1 MTLDSAMRQHLAAVL
16 SWKDA
21 HVDFATAVAGIPPE
35 ARGARPAD
43 VPYSAWQ
50 LIEHIRIA
58 QHDILEFC
66 RNPDYEEMAWPEDYW
81 PASPEPPEAEA
92 WDASIRAYED
102 DRVALERMATDP
114 AVDLT
119 ATIPHGTGQTYL
131 RELLLVADHTAYHLG
146 ELVVLRRL
154 LGNWR

>member
-1 MTLDSAMRQHLAAVL
+1 MTQDSALRQQLVALL

-35 ARGARPAD
+35 ERGARPEH

-50 LIEHIRIA
+50 LVEHIRMA

-66 RNPDYEEMAWPEDYW
+66 RNPDYEEMRWPDDYW
-81 PASPEPPEAEA
+81 PASPEPPDADGWEAT
-92 WDASIRAYED
+92 IRAYEH
-102 DRVALERMATDP
+102 DRAAFERMATDP
-114 AVDLT
+114 AVNLT
-119 ATIPHGTGQTYL
+119 APIPHGTGQTYL

-146 ELVVLRRL
+146 ELIVVRRL

>member
-1 MTLDSAMRQHLAAVL
+1 MTLDRSIRQHLAAVL

-21 HVDFATAVAGIPPE
+21 HVDFATAVDGIPPE
-35 ARGARPAD
+35 ARGTRPEH

-58 QHDILEFC
+58 QRDILEFC
-66 RNPDYEEMAWPEDYW
+66 RNPDYQEKTWPDDYW
-81 PASPEPPEAEA
+81 PASPDPPDAAA
-92 WDASIRAYED
+92 WDASIRAYQD
-102 DRVALERMATDP
+102 DRAGLERLAADPMVDP
-114 AVDLT
+114 A